1 MCGKIT
7 VASDPTDNRVG
18 ATFDLATGGAV
29 GAFSDCVSRELTSV
43 NWGCVVGSEPV
54 KLDLGCDL

>member
-7 VASDPTDNRVG
+7 VASDRKDNRVG

-29 GAFSDCVSRELTSV
+29 GAFSECVSREITSV

-54 KLDLGCDL
+54 TLDLGCDL